1 MGKVA
6 PARPQCEREIVQKFW
21 CVTRLVE
28 PVREA
33 RQVSRKADVR
43 FCGECIDAMS
53 SAILFI
59 MAVGMTVGVAV
70 GMAVDYAIAITICDN
85 VVSIGQL
92 PVTLLP

>member
-1 MGKVA
+1 
-6 PARPQCEREIVQKFW
+6 
-21 CVTRLVE
+21 
-28 PVREA
+28 
-33 RQVSRKADVR
+33 
-43 FCGECIDAMS
+43 MS